1 MIVAVDDDCRV
12 MTMMLSSNAFKARLT
27 GLLLDW
33 NNIDSI
39 FGIPIGTFRVFA
51 YSVFSVYGFGTG
63 GSRTLTVLWGPV
75 IAERWWC
82 TVCCVEQI
90 QNKKFGMSENLTQL
104 S

>member
-33 NNIDSI
+33 NDIDSK

-51 YSVFSVYGFGTG
+51 YSVFSVYQE
-63 GSRTLTVLWGPV
+63 SKLISLPPPPD
-75 IAERWWC
+75 
-82 TVCCVEQI
+82 
-90 QNKKFGMSENLTQL
+90 
-104 S
+104 